1 VSEENVSRK
10 KRRLATAEERK
21 ALAHPLRLRILR
33 LCLDESLTNKEMAH
47 ALGKDPGST
56 LFHVRK
62 LVEQGFLEAEQVRT
76 GKGGALE
83 KPYRATGKSW
93 DLDMGLTDSSSG
105 LNMLDAFRAEFIEA
119 EPRTL
124 LMSSRAAMRLNDQ
137 HLQELRDRLQDI
149 IDEFVGMKDS
159 DGRRVSFLAAM
170 HERPK
175 PKRRRK

>member
-1 VSEENVSRK
+1 VPRK

-33 LCLDESLTNKEMAH
+33 LCLDEALTNKGIAD

-62 LVEQGFLEAEQVRT
+62 LTEQGFLVPEQVRS

-93 DLDMGLTDSSSG
+93 DLDMGLTESSST
-105 LNMLDAFRAEFIEA
+105 LNMLDAFRAELIEA
-119 EPRTL
+119 GPSTL
-124 LMSSRAAMRLNDQ
+124 LMSSRAAMRLNEQ
-137 HLQELRDRLQDI
+137 HVQELRDRLQDI
-149 IDEFVGMKDS
+149 IDEFVDLKDT
-159 DGRRVSFLAAM
+159 DGRRVSFLAAV

-175 PKRRRK
+175 PRRRR

>member
-1 VSEENVSRK
+1 MPRK

-33 LCLDESLTNKEMAH
+33 LCLDESLTNKDLAY

-62 LVEQGFLEAEQVRT
+62 LVEHGFLVPEQVRS

-93 DLDMGLTDSSSG
+93 DLDMGLTESSST
-105 LNMLDAFRAEFIEA
+105 LDMLEAFRAELIEA
-119 EPRTL
+119 GPSSL
-124 LMSSRAAMRLNDQ
+124 LMSIRAAMRLNDE
-137 HLQELRDRLQDI
+137 HVQELRDRVQDI
-149 IDEFVGMKDS
+149 IDEFVELKDS
-159 DGRRVSFLAAM
+159 DGRRVSFLAAG

-175 PKRRRK
+175 PRRRR